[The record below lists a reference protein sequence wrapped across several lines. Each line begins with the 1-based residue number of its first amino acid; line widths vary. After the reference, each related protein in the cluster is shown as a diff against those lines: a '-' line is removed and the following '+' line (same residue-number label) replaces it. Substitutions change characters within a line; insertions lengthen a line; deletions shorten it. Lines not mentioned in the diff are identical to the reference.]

1 MREVTVAATQMACD
15 WDRDR
20 NVARAEAL
28 VREAAGRGASIVLLQ
43 ELFESPYF
51 CKDQSAGHFA
61 LAHPIEGH
69 PLVARMSRLAAELR
83 VVLPVSFF
91 ERANNAYFNS
101 LAMIDAD
108 GKVMGLYRKSHIPD
122 GPGYQEKYYFNLG
135 DTGFRVWHTKIG
147 CVGVGICWDQWFP
160 EAARVMV
167 LMGAELL
174 LYPSAIGSEP
184 QAPDYDSA
192 RHWQR
197 VMQGHAGANMVPV
210 VAANRVGVEQG
221 KSCSLTFY
229 GSSFITDGVGEI
241 VEQAPVRGEAV
252 ITAPFDLDSLAAARA
267 AWGLFRDRRP
277 DLYVPILS
285 VDGQD
290 PSV

>member
-1 MREVTVAATQMACD
+1 MFRYC
-15 WDRDR
+15 
-20 NVARAEAL
+20 
-28 VREAAGRGASIVLLQ
+28 
-43 ELFESPYF
+43 SPL
-51 CKDQSAGHFA
+51 S
-61 LAHPIEGH
+61 
-69 PLVARMSRLAAELR
+69 
-83 VVLPVSFF
+83 
-91 ERANNAYFNS
+91 
-101 LAMIDAD
+101 
-108 GKVMGLYRKSHIPD
+108 
-122 GPGYQEKYYFNLG
+122 
-135 DTGFRVWHTKIG
+135 W
-147 CVGVGICWDQWFP
+147 
-160 EAARVMV
+160 
-167 LMGAELL
+167 
-174 LYPSAIGSEP
+174 GSEP

-221 KSCSLTFY
+221 KSCSLNFY

-290 PSV
+290 PSA